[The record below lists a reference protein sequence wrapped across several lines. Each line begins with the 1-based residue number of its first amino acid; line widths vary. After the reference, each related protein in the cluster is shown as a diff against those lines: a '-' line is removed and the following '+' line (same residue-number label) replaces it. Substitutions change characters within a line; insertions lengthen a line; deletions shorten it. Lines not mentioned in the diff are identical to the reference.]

1 MAGLMERKNSI
12 KSGLK
17 QGYNNFKN
25 SVAGN
30 DDFQLPSVMGNEGY
44 GQNIKVSNPETSATA
59 DNTKTAT
66 TPTSKNQPSLSQTIA
81 QMNHGLNGTAVTS
94 GDTAVVDQGLQNY
107 FNSKDHQFLQ
117 GIDQVQSGLGRLAKG
132 ITSINPNS
140 QNAAVLGFDRRM
152 NDTLT
157 NRMTIAAPRKGIEY
171 AKYGGKMS
179 LKEGEELDLSTEQI
193 HQLEKLGYK
202 FQIL

>member
-1 MAGLMERKNSI
+1 
-12 KSGLK
+12 
-17 QGYNNFKN
+17 
-25 SVAGN
+25 
-30 DDFQLPSVMGNEGY
+30 
-44 GQNIKVSNPETSATA
+44 
-59 DNTKTAT
+59 
-66 TPTSKNQPSLSQTIA
+66 
-81 QMNHGLNGTAVTS
+81 MNHGLNGTAVTS
-94 GDTAVVDQGLQNY
+94 GDTEVVDQGLQDY
-107 FNSKDHQFLQ
+107 FNSKNHQFLQ
-117 GIDQVQSGLGRLAKG
+117 GVDQVQSGLGRLARG

-157 NRMTIAAPRKGIEY
+157 NRMTITAPRKGIEY
-171 AKYGGKMS
+171 AKYGGRMS